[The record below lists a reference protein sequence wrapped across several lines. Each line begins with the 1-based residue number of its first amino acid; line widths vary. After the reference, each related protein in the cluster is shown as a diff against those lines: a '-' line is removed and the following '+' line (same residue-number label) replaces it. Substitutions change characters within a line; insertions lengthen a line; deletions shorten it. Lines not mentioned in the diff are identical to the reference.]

1 MKLNL
6 GSGPNPVTGFLNV
19 DKHGSP
25 DMQCDLEVFPWPWA
39 TDSVD
44 EILMHHSLEHMGES
58 TDTFIGVMKELYRVC
73 CHGAIVHIA
82 VPHPRHDSFLDDPTH
97 VRAITPE
104 LLGGFSKRLN
114 RQSLKTKSAN
124 TTLALYHDVDFE
136 IEGIS
141 YALDEPYATDF
152 RAGRINNEEVQ
163 KLMRKFNNVAAEWRM
178 NLRVI
183 KEAKQ

>member
-1 MKLNL
+1 
-6 GSGPNPVTGFLNV
+6 
-19 DKHGSP
+19 
-25 DMQCDLEVFPWPWA
+25 
-39 TDSVD
+39 
-44 EILMHHSLEHMGES
+44 MGES
-58 TDTFIGVMKELYRVC
+58 TEAFIGVMKELYRVC
-73 CHGAIVHIA
+73 CHGAVIHIA

-104 LLGGFSKRLN
+104 LMGGFSKRLN

-141 YALDEPYATDF
+141 YALDEPYATEV
-152 RAGRINNEEVQ
+152 RVGRLTAEEVQ

-183 KEAKQ
+183 KGGK